1 MQNAYVAKRN
11 RDNFEELIRQACFKH
26 AIQTKVGL
34 KLNPDHPNKKAMIRI
49 KEKMLF
55 GKAQN
60 LEKKAKGT
68 IQDTIESEDREYKE
82 AIDRL
87 LKEKEEV
94 TFKISDMVRGKCVF
108 LEVEDIILT
117 VNQIKEFV
125 KNDPRNRFRI
135 TEIES
140 RFTNPQPI
148 SDVTLKIAINEEIVS
163 ELQLTI
169 QANAAAYNFAHKV
182 YELART
188 KVFSKVKIS
197 HNYFEEFAGDFKIQA
212 SKAIEIAK
220 RESHKKDENE
230 EIGKEADLREKYSIL
245 VKQAATIRELL
256 DLQSMESPKSYEEVL
271 TQSIAEQMGKFE
283 ELMVSTDKKLQ
294 KLMVTLFRM
303 QMGSWKREL
312 GREIDQVLKSGEYP
326 PLLKATLLYYFF
338 KNFDFSKEITPMLH
352 FYPNYKEA
360 FDKLGKEE

>member
-1 MQNAYVAKRN
+1 MVLLFIYFVRSCRKLEQAKEPVASIEKKLDEAIQWVSKEYPPGQGLEAGKKHLEGVLRKLQHEDKFAHQPSKLSSSGDKQAQLEEIILQNAYTAKRS
-11 RDNFEELIRQACFKH
+11 RDDFEELIREACFKH

-34 KLNPDHPNKKAMIRI
+34 KLNPDSPNKKAMIRI

-55 GKAQN
+55 GKAEKM
-60 LEKKAKGT
+60 EKKAKGT
-68 IQDTIESEDREYKE
+68 IQETIESEDKDYKE

-87 LKEKEEV
+87 LEEKEEV

-125 KNDPRNRFRI
+125 RNDPKRRFRI

-197 HNYFEEFAGDFKIQA
+197 HNYFEEFAGDFKMQA
-212 SKAIEIAK
+212 SKA
-220 RESHKKDENE
+220 
-230 EIGKEADLREKYSIL
+230 L
-245 VKQAATIRELL
+245 
-256 DLQSMESPKSYEEVL
+256 
-271 TQSIAEQMGKFE
+271 
-283 ELMVSTDKKLQ
+283 
-294 KLMVTLFRM
+294 
-303 QMGSWKREL
+303 
-312 GREIDQVLKSGEYP
+312 
-326 PLLKATLLYYFF
+326 
-338 KNFDFSKEITPMLH
+338 
-352 FYPNYKEA
+352 
-360 FDKLGKEE
+360 